1 MELKF
6 AKYGKDYGFTG
17 SFVEPVTEEVVNGAV
32 KSLAIHFGLAESSVP
47 YLLQYGFAQSMQD
60 CIAGAAKA
68 VATDL
73 AEQAKKAGKPM
84 PTDAEITTATEAQI
98 HGLLGK
104 RWDSLI
110 SGDIVTRAP
119 QQRDPILALAR
130 EEVWN
135 ALRRPE
141 NVDKAKAIRALEKEA
156 RNAKITELATQHKAK
171 HNDRLAAEV
180 ERRKTASVDTVEIEL

>member
-6 AKYGKDYGFTG
+6 AKYGKDYSFTG

-32 KSLAIHFGLAESSVP
+32 KSLAIHFGVAESSIP

-60 CIAGAAKA
+60 SIAGAAKA

-73 AEQAKKAGKPM
+73 AEVAKKAGKSL
-84 PTDAEITTATEAQI
+84 PTDAEITAATEAQV

-104 RWDSLI
+104 RWDSLV
-110 SGDIVTRAP
+110 SGDITTRAP

-141 NVDKAKAIRALEKEA
+141 HAAKAKAVRALEKEA
-156 RNAKITELATQHKAK
+156 RNAKITSLAEQHKAK
-171 HNDRLAAEV
+171 HLERLTAEV
-180 ERRKTASVDTVEIEL
+180 ERRKTAAGEAVEIEI

>member
-6 AKYGKDYGFTG
+6 AKYGKDYGFVGTTN
-17 SFVEPVTEEVVNGAV
+17 EQVTEEVVNGAV
-32 KSLAIHFGLAESSVP
+32 KAIAVHFGLAESSVP

-110 SGDIVTRAP
+110 SGDITTRAP

-141 NVDKAKAIRALEKEA
+141 NAENAKAIRALDKEA
-156 RNAKITELATQHKAK
+156 RNVKITEFATKHKAK
-171 HNDRLAAEV
+171 HLDRLTAEV
-180 ERRKTASVDTVEIEL
+180 ERRKSNQTETVEIEL